1 MAKLSPA
8 SRPLNPRQS
17 RFVDEYL
24 RGGSAREA
32 AEWAGYRWTAARQA
46 GHELMKR
53 PNVRAAIEAGVAARD
68 NPLTRPAVLLEISR
82 VAFANMA
89 DYVQL
94 KDGQP
99 SLDLSRITH
108 ARAAGFRE
116 FRYSETSRAGVSH
129 RRLHIRLG
137 DKLAALKLLLAHLD
151 THQGQAEIADMARA
165 EAARLTAI
173 EADSEAPAWMTV
185 EETGERPAK
194 NMDNVVTE
202 PCDGPDFGVT
212 EPCDGPDEALTVSDT
227 ALTQKPARPPYRR
240 PRPLK
245 EAPWVAEMRQELDR
259 LERGLIS

>member
-1 MAKLSPA
+1 MGRLSLDGGPA
-8 SRPLNPRQS
+8 
-17 RFVDEYL
+17 
-24 RGGSAREA
+24 G
-32 AEWAGYRWTAARQA
+32 
-46 GHELMKR
+46 ELMKR
-53 PNVRAAIEAGVAARD
+53 PNVRAAIEAGIAARD

-151 THQGQAEIADMARA
+151 THQGQAEIASPVIQAMARA

-173 EADSEAPAWMTV
+173 EAEEESPAWMMV
-185 EETGERPAK
+185 EAGDKAAK
-194 NMDNVVTE
+194 HMDNVVTE
-202 PCDGPDFGVT
+202 PCDGPDFSVT
-212 EPCDGPDEALTVSDT
+212 KPCDGPDEALTVSDA
-227 ALTQKPARPPYRR
+227 ALTQKPARTPYRR
-240 PRPLK
+240 PRPPR
-245 EAPWVAEMRQELDR
+245 EEPWVAQMRQELDR

>member
-1 MAKLSPA
+1 MGRLSLDGGPA
-8 SRPLNPRQS
+8 
-17 RFVDEYL
+17 
-24 RGGSAREA
+24 GG
-32 AEWAGYRWTAARQA
+32 
-46 GHELMKR
+46 LMKR
-53 PNVRAAIEAGVAARD
+53 PNVRAAIEAGIAARD

-116 FRYSETSRAGVSH
+116 FRYSETRRAGVSH

-137 DKLAALKLLLAHLD
+137 DKLAALKLLLSHLD
-151 THQGQAEIADMARA
+151 THQGQAEIAAPVIQAMARA
-165 EAARLTAI
+165 GAARLGAI
-173 EADSEAPAWMTV
+173 DEDSDGNSEAPAWMTV

-202 PCDGPDFGVT
+202 PCDGPDFSVT

-227 ALTQKPARPPYRR
+227 ALTQKPARTPYKR
-240 PRPLK
+240 PRPPR
-245 EAPWVAEMRQELDR
+245 EEPWVAQMRQELDR

>member
-8 SRPLNPRQS
+8 SRPLNHRQS

-24 RGGSAREA
+24 RSGSAREA
-32 AEWAGYRWTAARQA
+32 AERAGYRWTAARQA

-53 PNVRAAIEAGVAARD
+53 PNVRAAIEAGVAARN
-68 NPLTRPAVLLEISR
+68 NPLTRSAVLTEISR

-94 KDGQP
+94 QNGQP
-99 SLDLSRITH
+99 SLDLARITH

-129 RRLHIRLG
+129 RRLQIRLG

-151 THQGQAEIADMARA
+151 SDQGVAEIAAMARA

-173 EADSEAPAWMTV
+173 EAEDGATK
-185 EETGERPAK
+185 TAK
-194 NMDNVVTE
+194 HMDNVVTE
-202 PCDGPDFGVT
+202 PCDGPDLRVT
-212 EPCDGPDEALTVSDT
+212 EPCDGHDETLTISDT
-227 ALTQKPARPPYRR
+227 ALTQKPARTPYRR
-240 PRPLK
+240 PRPPK
-245 EAPWVAEMRQELDR
+245 EEPWVAEMRQELDR